1 MRVANSSEKYAACGP
16 YIRSWPTLT
25 PSTIASQISTGSFVC
40 SSSKNGYTNSS
51 VKTAPAMYSLR
62 RPTRSDNAP

>member
-25 PSTIASQISTGSFVC
+25 ASTIASQISTGSFV
-40 SSSKNGYTNSS
+40 SSSAKNGNTNANVNS
-51 VKTAPAMYSLR
+51 APEM
-62 RPTRSDNAP
+62 